1 MTEKTIMLK
10 PGASTKGASLTNVVI
25 ASHFEEEYVRRIESV
40 DGRLR
45 VLYRED
51 LVPPP
56 RWPGDHAGPEE
67 WERSA
72 EDEEAFLQ
80 MLGEAEVLYDFP
92 RGHVEDLARVAPH
105 LKWVQGSMAGAGEV
119 AEKAGLGETD
129 VVVTTASGIYS
140 GPLAEFVLMAML
152 QHAKGLDR
160 LRRDKAEKV
169 WRQGAVGGLERKT
182 LCVVGTGS
190 IGRAIATRARPFGV
204 RVVGVKRTVREED
217 EAWRYADELYPTAEL
232 HAALREADYVAVTLP
247 GTPETRHLLDEEA
260 FAAIKQ
266 GAYFVNVG
274 RGAVVD
280 EAALVGALEDGRLS
294 GAALDVFEVEPLPRE
309 SPLWG
314 LDNVIISAHT
324 TDVVPDLINGAQ
336 TDLFCEN
343 LRRYLAGEGLIN
355 VLDKRL
361 MY

>member
-1 MTEKTIMLK
+1 
-10 PGASTKGASLTNVVI
+10 LTTVAI
-25 ASHFEEEYVRRIESV
+25 ASYFEEEYVRRIEEV

-56 RWPGDHAGPEE
+56 RWPGDHVGPEE
-67 WERSA
+67 WERTP
-72 EDEEAFLQ
+72 EDEEAFLK

-92 RGHVEDLARVAPH
+92 RGHVRDLVQVAPK
-105 LKWVQGSMAGAGEV
+105 LRWVQGSMAGAGEV
-119 AEKAGLGETD
+119 AEKAGLGDTD
-129 VVVTTASGIYS
+129 IVVTTASGIYS

-152 QHAKGLDR
+152 QHAKGLER
-160 LRRDKAEKV
+160 LRQDKAGKV

-182 LCVVGTGS
+182 LCVVGMGS
-190 IGRAIATRARPFGV
+190 IGKAIATRARPFGM
-204 RVVGVKRTVREED
+204 RIVGVKRTVREED
-217 EAWRYADELYPTAEL
+217 EAWGYAEELYPTAEL
-232 HAALREADYVAVTLP
+232 HAALGEADYVAVTLP
-247 GTPETRHLLDEEA
+247 GTAETRHLLDAAA
-260 FAAIKQ
+260 FAAMKQ

-280 EAALVGALEDGRLS
+280 EAALVEALEGGHLS
-294 GAALDVFEVEPLPRE
+294 GAALDVFEVEPLPEE
-309 SPLWG
+309 SPLWE
-314 LDNVIISAHT
+314 LENVIISAHT

-343 LRRYLAGEGLIN
+343 LRRYLAGEDMIN

-361 MY
+361 LY

>member
-1 MTEKTIMLK
+1 MIT
-10 PGASTKGASLTNVVI
+10 VVI
-25 ASHFEEEYVRRIESV
+25 ASYFEEEYVRRIREV
-40 DGRLR
+40 DERLR

-51 LVPPP
+51 FVPPP

-67 WERSA
+67 WERKP
-72 EDEEAFLQ
+72 EDDEAFVE

-92 RGHVEDLARVAPH
+92 RGHIWDLVRVAPN
-105 LKWVQGSMAGAGEV
+105 LRWVQGSMAGAGEV

-140 GPLAEFVLMAML
+140 GPLAEFALMAML
-152 QHAKGLDR
+152 QHAKQLEQ
-160 LRRDKAEKV
+160 LRRDKAGKV
-169 WRQGAVGGLERKT
+169 WRQGAVGSLERKT
-182 LCVVGTGS
+182 LCVVGMGS
-190 IGRAIATRARPFGV
+190 IGRAIATRARPFGM
-204 RVVGVKRTVREED
+204 RVVGVKRTVRDED
-217 EAWRYADELYPTAEL
+217 EAWGFADDLYPTAEM
-232 HAALREADYVAVTLP
+232 HAALREADFVAVTLP
-247 GTPETRHLLDEEA
+247 GTPETRHLLDAEA
-260 FAAIKQ
+260 FAAMKN

-294 GAALDVFEVEPLPRE
+294 GAALDVFEVEPLPEE
-309 SPLWG
+309 SLLWE
-314 LDNVIISAHT
+314 LENVVISAHT

>member
-1 MTEKTIMLK
+1 MIT
-10 PGASTKGASLTNVVI
+10 VVI
-25 ASHFEEEYVRRIESV
+25 ASYFEEEYVRRIREV
-40 DGRLR
+40 DERLR

-56 RWPGDHAGPEE
+56 RWPGDHAGREE
-67 WERSA
+67 WERKP
-72 EDEEAFLQ
+72 EDDEAFVE

-92 RGHVEDLARVAPH
+92 RGHIWDLVRVAPN
-105 LKWVQGSMAGAGEV
+105 LRWVQGSMAGAGEV

-140 GPLAEFVLMAML
+140 GPLAEFALMAML
-152 QHAKGLDR
+152 QHAKQLEQ
-160 LRRDKAEKV
+160 LRRDKAGKV

-182 LCVVGTGS
+182 LCVVGMGS
-190 IGRAIATRARPFGV
+190 IGRAIATRARPFGM
-204 RVVGVKRTVREED
+204 RVVGVKRTVRDED
-217 EAWRYADELYPTAEL
+217 EAWGFADDLYPTAEM
-232 HAALREADYVAVTLP
+232 HAALREADFVAVTLP
-247 GTPETRHLLDEEA
+247 GTPETRHLLDAEA
-260 FAAIKQ
+260 FAAMKK

-294 GAALDVFEVEPLPRE
+294 GAALDVFEVEPLPEE
-309 SPLWG
+309 SLLWE
-314 LDNVIISAHT
+314 LENVVISAHT

>member
-1 MTEKTIMLK
+1 
-10 PGASTKGASLTNVVI
+10 LTTVVI
-25 ASHFEEEYVRRIESV
+25 ASYFEDEYVRRIEEV
-40 DGRLR
+40 DERLR
-45 VLYRED
+45 VLYSED

-56 RWPGDHAGPEE
+56 RWQGDHAGPEV
-67 WERSA
+67 WERTP
-72 EDEEAFLQ
+72 EDDEEFLG

-92 RGHVEDLARVAPH
+92 RGHVGDLVKVAPK
-105 LKWVQGSMAGAGEV
+105 LRWVQGSMAGAGEV
-119 AEKAGLGETD
+119 AEEAGLGETD

-152 QHAKGLDR
+152 QHAKQLDR
-160 LRRDKAEKV
+160 LLRDKAEKV

-182 LCVVGTGS
+182 LCVVGMGN
-190 IGRAIATRARPFGV
+190 IGRAIAARAKPFGM
-204 RVVGVKRTVREED
+204 RVIGVKRAVRDED
-217 EAWRYADELYPTAEL
+217 EAWGYADELYPTAEL
-232 HAALREADYVAVTLP
+232 NAALREADYVAVTLP
-247 GTPETRHLLDEEA
+247 GTPQTRHLLDEEA
-260 FAAIKQ
+260 FAAVKW

-274 RGAVVD
+274 RGAAVD

-294 GAALDVFEVEPLPRE
+294 GAALDVFEVEPLPEE
-309 SPLWG
+309 SPLCR
-314 LDNVIISAHT
+314 LENVIISAHT

-343 LRRYLAGEGLIN
+343 LRRYLAGEDLIN

>member
-1 MTEKTIMLK
+1 MTTVL
-10 PGASTKGASLTNVVI
+10 I
-25 ASHFEEEYVRRIESV
+25 ASYFEEEYVRRIREV

-56 RWPGDHAGPEE
+56 RWPGDHVGPEE
-67 WERSA
+67 WERA
-72 EDEEAFLQ
+72 PGDEEDFLK

-92 RGHVEDLARVAPH
+92 RGHVGDLVRVAPN
-105 LKWVQGSMAGAGEV
+105 LRWVQGSMAGAGEV
-119 AEKAGLGETD
+119 AVKAGLGETD

-152 QHAKGLDR
+152 QHAKQLDH
-160 LRRDKAEKV
+160 LRHDKAEKV

-182 LCVVGTGS
+182 LCVVGMGS
-190 IGRAIATRARPFGV
+190 IGQAIATRARPFGM
-204 RVVGVKRTVREED
+204 RVVGVKRTVRDED
-217 EAWRYADELYPTAEL
+217 EAWGYADELYPTAEL
-232 HAALREADYVAVTLP
+232 HAALGEADYVAVTLP
-247 GTPETRHLLDEEA
+247 GTPETRHLLDAEA
-260 FAAIKQ
+260 FAAVKQ
-266 GAYFVNVG
+266 NAYFVNVG

-294 GAALDVFEVEPLPRE
+294 GAALDVFEIEPLPEE

-314 LDNVIISAHT
+314 MENVIISAHT
-324 TDVVPDLINGAQ
+324 TDVVPDLINDAQ

-343 LRRYLAGEGLIN
+343 LRRYLAGEKMIN

>member
-1 MTEKTIMLK
+1 
-10 PGASTKGASLTNVVI
+10 LTTVTI
-25 ASHFEEEYVRRIESV
+25 ASYFEEEYVRRIREV
-40 DGRLR
+40 DERLR

-67 WERSA
+67 WERTP
-72 EDEEAFLQ
+72 EGEEAFLEI
-80 MLGEAEVLYDFP
+80 LGEAEVLYDFP
-92 RGHVEDLARVAPH
+92 RGHVEDLVEVAPN
-105 LKWVQGSMAGAGEV
+105 LRWVQGSMAGAGEV

-129 VVVTTASGIYS
+129 VVVTTASGVYS
-140 GPLAEFVLMAML
+140 GPLAEFALMAML
-152 QHAKGLDR
+152 QHAKELDR
-160 LRRDKAEKV
+160 LRREKAGRV
-169 WRQGAVGGLERKT
+169 WRQGATGTLERKT
-182 LCVVGTGS
+182 LCVVGMGS
-190 IGRAIATRARPFGV
+190 IGRAIAEHARPFGM
-204 RVVGVKRTVREED
+204 RVVGVKRTVRDD
-217 EAWRYADELYPTAEL
+217 EARNYADELYPTAEL
-232 HAALREADYVAVTLP
+232 HTALGEADYVAVTLP
-247 GTPETRHLLDEEA
+247 GTPETRRLIDAEA
-260 FAAIKQ
+260 IAAMRQ

-280 EAALVGALEDGRLS
+280 EAALVEALQDGHLS
-294 GAALDVFEVEPLPRE
+294 GAALDVFEVEPLPEE

-343 LRRYLAGEGLIN
+343 LRRYLSGEDLIN

-361 MY
+361 LY

>member
-1 MTEKTIMLK
+1 
-10 PGASTKGASLTNVVI
+10 LTTVVI
-25 ASHFEEEYVRRIESV
+25 ASYFEEEYVRRIREV

-56 RWPGDHAGPEE
+56 RWPGDHAGPEK
-67 WERSA
+67 WERTP
-72 EDEEAFLQ
+72 EDDEEFLK

-92 RGHVEDLARVAPH
+92 RGHMDDLTRSAPE

-119 AEKAGLGETD
+119 AQKAGLADTD

-140 GPLAEFVLMAML
+140 GPLAEFALMAML
-152 QHAKGLDR
+152 QHAKNLDR
-160 LRRDKAEKV
+160 LRQDKIEKV
-169 WRQGAVGGLERKT
+169 WRQGATGTLERKT

-217 EAWRYADELYPTAEL
+217 EAWGYTDELYPTAEL
-232 HAALREADYVAVTLP
+232 SAALGEADYVAVTLP
-247 GTPETRHLLDEEA
+247 GTPETRHLLDAEA
-260 FAAIKQ
+260 ISTIKQ
-266 GAYFVNVG
+266 GAYLVNVG
-274 RGAVVD
+274 RGTVVD
-280 EAALVGALEDGRLS
+280 EGALVEALKSGHLS
-294 GAALDVFEVEPLPRE
+294 GAALDVFEVEPLPEE
-309 SPLWG
+309 SPLWE
-314 LDNVIISAHT
+314 LENVVISAHT

-343 LRRYLAGEGLIN
+343 LRRYLAHEELIN

-361 MY
+361 LY

>member
-1 MTEKTIMLK
+1 
-10 PGASTKGASLTNVVI
+10 LTTVVI
-25 ASHFEEEYVRRIESV
+25 ASYFEEEYIRRIREV

-56 RWPGDHAGPEE
+56 RWPGDHAGPEK
-67 WERSA
+67 WERTL
-72 EDEEAFLQ
+72 EDDEEFLK
-80 MLGEAEVLYDFP
+80 MLGKAEVLYDFP
-92 RGHVEDLARVAPH
+92 RGHMDDLTRSAPE

-119 AEKAGLGETD
+119 AQKAGLADTD

-140 GPLAEFVLMAML
+140 GPLAEFALMGML
-152 QHAKGLDR
+152 QHAKDLDG
-160 LRRDKAEKV
+160 LRRDKTGKV
-169 WRQGAVGGLERKT
+169 WRQGAVGTLEGKT
-182 LCVVGTGS
+182 LCVVGMGS
-190 IGRAIATRARPFGV
+190 IGRAIAGRARPFGM
-204 RVVGVKRTVREED
+204 RVVGVKRTVREDD
-217 EAWRYADELYPTAEL
+217 EAWGYADALYPTAEL
-232 HAALREADYVAVTLP
+232 QGALGEADYVAVTLP
-247 GTPETRHLLDEEA
+247 GTPETRHLIDAEA
-260 FAAIKQ
+260 IAAMRQ

-280 EAALVGALEDGRLS
+280 EAALVEALEGGHLS
-294 GAALDVFEVEPLPRE
+294 GAALDVFEVEPLPEE

-314 LDNVIISAHT
+314 LDNVIVSAHT

-343 LRRYLAGEGLIN
+343 LRRYLAGEELLN

-361 MY
+361 LY

>member
-1 MTEKTIMLK
+1 MTTVL
-10 PGASTKGASLTNVVI
+10 I
-25 ASHFEEEYVRRIESV
+25 ASYFEEEYVRRIREV

-56 RWPGDHAGPEE
+56 RWPGDHVGPEE
-67 WERSA
+67 WERA
-72 EDEEAFLQ
+72 PGDEEDFLK

-92 RGHVEDLARVAPH
+92 RGHVGDLVRVAPN
-105 LKWVQGSMAGAGEV
+105 LRWVQGSMAGAGEV
-119 AEKAGLGETD
+119 AVKAGLGETD

-152 QHAKGLDR
+152 QHAKQLDH

-182 LCVVGTGS
+182 LCVVGMGS
-190 IGRAIATRARPFGV
+190 IGQAIATRARPFGM
-204 RVVGVKRTVREED
+204 RVIGVKRTVRDED
-217 EAWRYADELYPTAEL
+217 EAWGYADELYPTAEL
-232 HAALREADYVAVTLP
+232 HAALGEADYVAVTLP
-247 GTPETRHLLDEEA
+247 GTPETRHLLDAEA
-260 FAAIKQ
+260 FAAVKQ
-266 GAYFVNVG
+266 NAYFVNVG

-294 GAALDVFEVEPLPRE
+294 GAALDVFEIEPLPEE

-314 LDNVIISAHT
+314 MENVIISAHT
-324 TDVVPDLINGAQ
+324 TDVVPDLINDAQ

-343 LRRYLAGEGLIN
+343 LRRYLAGEKMIN